1 MELNLFSNV
10 SSNSFARKQKVKLF
24 LIFVTISFLFWGIT
38 KFSKN
43 YSALVFFNVK
53 YENTPDLMIIKS
65 NYKTIEGYINSS
77 GFQLLL
83 YRLMPK
89 TLKVDI
95 SIANFDNSKG
105 VIDLIPQRRA
115 LDDQIIGN
123 FLSFENDQLFFNYY
137 TFKTKKIKVKAN
149 TEFNYMSGFGGI
161 NDFKITPDSVVVSGP
176 KATLEKLEF
185 LNTQLIEKDNISKDI
200 NLLALIENN
209 DSLLKISPNKVFI
222 SRSVK
227 QYTEQEFEVYIK
239 VVNLPDSIEI
249 KLFPEKVKL
258 TSSLPIQ
265 FIEKVEDKDFEL
277 VFNYST
283 TENGKFEAK
292 KAGELIKDTKI
303 NIDHYYSSIQIRA
316 KNTLKL
322 IQEVLKDNKVSK
334 KVWQLNERHYGA
346 LTGLNKDEMKA
357 KLGEEKI
364 YQFRRSWDLRPAALH
379 PCSGSQTWRAQ
390 EWRAL

>member
-24 LIFVTISFLFWGIT
+24 LIFVTVSFLFWGIT

-53 YENTPDLMIIKS
+53 YENIPDLMIIKS

-105 VIDLIPQRRA
+105 VIDLIPQRRS

-176 KATLEKLEF
+176 EATLEKLEF

-283 TENGKFEAK
+283 TENGKFESVSLNLTK
-292 KAGELIKDTKI
+292 SPDFSRYIRWDPKTISYLIKK
-303 NIDHYYSSIQIRA
+303 
-316 KNTLKL
+316 
-322 IQEVLKDNKVSK
+322 
-334 KVWQLNERHYGA
+334 
-346 LTGLNKDEMKA
+346 
-357 KLGEEKI
+357 
-364 YQFRRSWDLRPAALH
+364 
-379 PCSGSQTWRAQ
+379 
-390 EWRAL
+390 